1 MQGVPADFTITDELY
16 WFEPDAQGTAIQV
29 LATAHSPQKNK
40 TYPQVFIVKHPKAR
54 IVGITLG
61 HDGKAHDH
69 PAYQQLL
76 RNSLNWVAG
85 K

>member
-1 MQGVPADFTITDELY
+1 MGAGDGQPLKPAQII
-16 WFEPDAQGTAIQV
+16 GTATGLV
-29 LATAHSPQKNK
+29 NAPTAHSPQKNK

-76 RNSLNWVAG
+76 RNSLNWVTG